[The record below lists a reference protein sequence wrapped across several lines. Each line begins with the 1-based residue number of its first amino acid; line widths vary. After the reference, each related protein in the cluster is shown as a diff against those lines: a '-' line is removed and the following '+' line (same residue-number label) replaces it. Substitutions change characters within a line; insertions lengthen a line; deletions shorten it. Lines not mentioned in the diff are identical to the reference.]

1 MSIRWYSTVVDSA
14 DPGSQARWWAQV
26 LGWRVIHDSPEEAI
40 IIPSYFSEDMAETTP
55 WDCIGPGL
63 VFVPVPESKEV
74 KNRLHLDL
82 ALHLS
87 DDRDAEIKRLLDLGA
102 TWADVGQPH
111 DATFDVFR
119 DPEGNEFCLLSS
131 RDR

>member
-1 MSIRWYSTVVDSA
+1 MATRWYSTVVDSA
-14 DPGSQARWWAQV
+14 DPGAQARWWSEV
-26 LGWRVIHDSPEEAI
+26 LGWQVIHDSPEEAI
-40 IIPSYFSEDMAETTP
+40 IVPSYVTLELLESTP
-55 WDCIGPGL
+55 WERISPGL
-63 VFVPVPESKEV
+63 VFVPVPEGKEI

-82 ALHLS
+82 APHLS
-87 DDRDAEIKRLLDLGA
+87 DDRDAEIRRLLELGA
-102 TWADVGQPH
+102 TRADVGQPD